1 MDKILLGG
9 GEEKVYLY
17 TNMLNRHGIIA
28 GATGTGKTVTLKVIA
43 EQLSDLGVPI
53 FLADVKGDIAG
64 ITSPGEMN
72 DKLLDRIQ
80 KIGIEG
86 FDFDSYPVEFW
97 DVFEEQG
104 LPVRAT
110 ISEMGPV
117 MLSRLLGLN
126 EVQQGVMNIAFKV
139 ADENG
144 LLLLD
149 MKDLKAI
156 LNYVNDHSK
165 ELQRQY
171 GNISSASVGAI
182 LRSLLLLENEG
193 ADNFFAEPALDIKD
207 FFKTKD
213 GKGVIN
219 ILTAEKLFNSPKL
232 YSTFLLWMLSEIYEE
247 LDEVG
252 DLSKPRFV
260 FFFDEAHLIFDD
272 CPKPLLEKIELIV
285 RLIRSKGVG
294 VFFVTQNPTD
304 IPDSVAAQLGNRV
317 QHALRAYTP
326 KEIKVVKA
334 VSDTFRQAE
343 GENIEKQIME
353 LSVGEALV
361 STLDEKGI
369 PTYVQRVL
377 ICPPKSSF
385 GTIEASKRLSI
396 INSSPHYAKYS
407 ERVDSESA
415 YELLEISAKRSELQ
429 ADEAL
434 KDEELRKKQLE
445 LEKKEKEL
453 LEKERKKT
461 TTAARR
467 TDSNFDRFTKN
478 MMSTVGR
485 EFGRV
490 IFRGIF
496 GNLKK

>member
-1 MDKILLGG
+1 MEKILLGG
-9 GEEKVYLY
+9 SHEKVYLY
-17 TNMLNRHGIIA
+17 SNMLNRHGVIA

-43 EQLSDLGVPI
+43 EQLSDLGIPV
-53 FLADVKGDIAG
+53 FLADVKGDLAG
-64 ITSPGEMN
+64 LASPGEMN
-72 DKLLDRIQ
+72 EKLLERIE

-86 FDFDSYPVEFW
+86 FDFDEYPVEFW
-97 DVFEEQG
+97 DVFGERG

-126 EVQQGVMNIAFKV
+126 DIQSGVMNIAFKV

-149 MKDLKAI
+149 LKDLKAI

-165 ELQRQY
+165 ELQREY

-207 FFKTKD
+207 FFKTS
-213 GKGVIN
+213 GAKGVIN
-219 ILTAEKLFNSPKL
+219 ILAAEKLFNSPKL
-232 YSTFLLWMLSEIYEE
+232 YSTFLLWMLSELYEE
-247 LDEVG
+247 LPEVG
-252 DLSKPRFV
+252 DLDMPKFV
-260 FFFDEAHLIFDD
+260 FFFDEAHLIFAD
-272 CPKPLLEKIELIV
+272 CPKPLLEKIELII

-294 VFFVTQNPTD
+294 VFFITQNPTD
-304 IPDSVAAQLGNRV
+304 IPDSVAAQLGNRI

-326 KEIKVVKA
+326 KEIKVIKA
-334 VSDTFRQAE
+334 VAETFRQGE
-343 GENIEKQIME
+343 GQDIEKEIME
-353 LSVGEALV
+353 LSVGEALI

-369 PTYVQRVL
+369 PTFVQKVL
-377 ICPPKSSF
+377 VCPPKSSF
-385 GTIEASKRLSI
+385 GTIEAARRAQI
-396 INSSPHYAKYS
+396 INSSPFYEKYS
-407 ERVDSESA
+407 EIIDSESA
-415 YELLEISAKRSELQ
+415 YELLELAAKRSELQ
-429 ADEAL
+429 ADENL
-434 KDEELRKKQLE
+434 KEDELTKRQAE

-461 TTAARR
+461 TTRR

-496 GNLKK
+496 GNARK